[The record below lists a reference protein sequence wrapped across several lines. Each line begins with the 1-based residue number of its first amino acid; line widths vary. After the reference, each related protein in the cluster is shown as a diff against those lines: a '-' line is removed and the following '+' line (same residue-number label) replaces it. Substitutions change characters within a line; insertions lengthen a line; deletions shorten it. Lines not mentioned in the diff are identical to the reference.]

1 MLGAHHTRFQP
12 ELSTHPDPQSK
23 NFRRPWREASFAALK
38 FEDARADTGKGRR
51 ELLMSAKNKAHPK
64 DGADHRAHPRVE
76 TCNLISFQCI
86 DARGRAVRQGMGK
99 ALDVSKN
106 GLMLESGHPVESEY
120 VSLMSTDPDNRL
132 IEIVGKVAYS
142 RRSRT
147 GSYQTGIQ
155 FSGSSD
161 ENVRFAT
168 SLIKTFHYRRK
179 KSANGSG
186 AAKASIAAA

>member
-1 MLGAHHTRFQP
+1 
-12 ELSTHPDPQSK
+12 
-23 NFRRPWREASFAALK
+23 
-38 FEDARADTGKGRR
+38 
-51 ELLMSAKNKAHPK
+51 MSAKSKTQKK

-86 DARGRAVRQGMGK
+86 DAAGKTVRQGIGK

-106 GLMLESGHPVESEY
+106 GLMLESSHPVESEY

-147 GSYQTGIQ
+147 GGFKTGIQ
-155 FSGSSD
+155 FSGGSD
-161 ENVRFAT
+161 ENIRFAT

-179 KSANGSG
+179 KPAKGTG
-186 AAKASIAAA
+186 AAETSIAAA

>member
-1 MLGAHHTRFQP
+1 
-12 ELSTHPDPQSK
+12 
-23 NFRRPWREASFAALK
+23 
-38 FEDARADTGKGRR
+38 
-51 ELLMSAKNKAHPK
+51 MSAKGKAHKK
-64 DGADHRAHPRVE
+64 DVADHRVHPRVE
-76 TCNLISFQCI
+76 TCNLISFLCI
-86 DARGRAVRQGMGK
+86 DAAGKTVRQGMGK
-99 ALDVSKN
+99 ALDVSKT
-106 GLMLESGHPVESEY
+106 GLMLESSHPVESEY

-147 GSYQTGIQ
+147 GSYKTGIQ

-179 KSANGSG
+179 KSGSG
-186 AAKASIAAA
+186 AGTGEARSAAA

>member
-1 MLGAHHTRFQP
+1 M
-12 ELSTHPDPQSK
+12 SV
-23 NFRRPWREASFAALK
+23 
-38 FEDARADTGKGRR
+38 KG
-51 ELLMSAKNKAHPK
+51 KAHK
-64 DGADHRAHPRVE
+64 NDVADHRAHPRVE

-86 DARGRAVRQGMGK
+86 DAAGTTVRQGMGK

-106 GLMLESGHPVESEY
+106 GLMLESSLPVESEY

-147 GSYQTGIQ
+147 GGYKTGIQ
-155 FSGSSD
+155 FAGGSD
-161 ENVRFAT
+161 ENIRFAT

-179 KSANGSG
+179 KSAGG
-186 AAKASIAAA
+186 LAASTAAA